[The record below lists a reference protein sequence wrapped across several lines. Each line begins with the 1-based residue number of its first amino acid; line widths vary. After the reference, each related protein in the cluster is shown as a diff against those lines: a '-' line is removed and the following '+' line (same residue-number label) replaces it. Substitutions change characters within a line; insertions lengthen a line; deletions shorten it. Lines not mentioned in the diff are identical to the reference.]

1 LILINNEEKS
11 SRVIEPGCF
20 FIILFSTACF
30 WSEMKFLTKSVESRL
45 DFAHDLV
52 KILSRFTDKA
62 AVFDGLSVSKTHFT
76 DKQAFS
82 SVLPVTPRRADQPGN
97 EFPSEL
103 CIL

>member
-1 LILINNEEKS
+1 MNRAWILL
-11 SRVIEPGCF
+11 VI
-20 FIILFSTACF
+20 S
-30 WSEMKFLTKSVESRL
+30 
-45 DFAHDLV
+45 
-52 KILSRFTDKA
+52 SRFTDKA

-82 SVLPVTPRRADQPGN
+82 SVLPVNTRHAEQPGN